1 MKRRIALAAL
11 PLLAAAPAF
20 AQSDGE
26 QATVFPLTA
35 AQPPARIFAD
45 PPLPDALAAG
55 RVFIPYR
62 VTNLRILPVFGPKAL
77 EVTPRIGHLHV
88 TVDGAPWHWADA
100 SGTPIILVGLPAGPH
115 KVELVLA
122 DANHRPLD
130 RVEVAF
136 TVPAGADL
144 H

>member
-1 MKRRIALAAL
+1 MRPLAILAAL
-11 PLLAAAPAF
+11 PALIATPAL
-20 AQSDGE
+20 AQSAE
-26 QATVFPLTA
+26 EAPTVFPLTA
-35 AQPPARIFAD
+35 PQPPARIVAD
-45 PPLPDALAAG
+45 PPLAGPLAQG
-55 RVFIPYR
+55 RVFIAYR

-77 EVTPRIGHLHV
+77 EVTPRIGHLHI

-100 SGTPIILVGLPAGPH
+100 SGTPIIVVGLTPGPH

-136 TVPAGADL
+136 TVPAGAD
-144 H
+144 HH